1 MRWRNG
7 EHGYGVVTKTLHWS
21 VLALLVAQVV
31 VGLSMD
37 VDDDDLA
44 RAVPAAVADD
54 SPAERREGRREERRD
69 RLEDRRE
76 DAQDRREEQRERAE
90 DTRLLPLHIG
100 LGITALGLGLV
111 RLLWRRTTPLPPW
124 SERLSPAQRT
134 WLHLSETVLLT
145 TTIAV
150 PLTGLL
156 LVLLDG
162 GLVAL
167 HVGTLLVLAVGLAV
181 HLAVVLPAGVLPR
194 MLPGG
199 RTNPAATTDRRSAA
213 SKRGGVVDE

>member
-1 MRWRNG
+1 MHWRNG
-7 EHGYGVVTKTLHWS
+7 EHGYGVVTTTLHWA

-37 VDDDDLA
+37 VEDEDLP
-44 RAVPAAVADD
+44 RALPAAAADD
-54 SPAERREGRREERRD
+54 SPAERREERRD
-69 RLEDRRE
+69 RLEDRRDE
-76 DAQDRREEQRERAE
+76 QRDREEELVERAE
-90 DTRLLPLHIG
+90 GRALLPLHVG
-100 LGITALGLGLV
+100 LGLTALGLGLV

-124 SERLSPAQRT
+124 SERLSAAQRT
-134 WLHLSETVLLT
+134 WLHRSERVLLS

-167 HVGTLLVLAVGLAV
+167 HVGTLVVLAGGLAV

-199 RTNPAATTDRRSAA
+199 RT
-213 SKRGGVVDE
+213 